1 MFRSSEKKIIALDLG
16 SSFIR
21 GAVMQ
26 KSPKSDNLQILSY
39 ASESSKGIRKGY
51 VVSPEETAL
60 VIRSVVAQLEKNI
73 KIKIKG
79 ALVNFNSYQSNVR
92 LIKNAIMVSRA
103 DSEVSQNDID
113 RTISEAESSA
123 VSYNREILH
132 IIPRNFNLDGE
143 KGIKDPL
150 GLHGKRLEINVLAI
164 DGFVSHIKN
173 LYKSFAL
180 AGLDVEQIVFS
191 PLCNSQA
198 VLSKK
203 QKELGVAVLD
213 IGAST
218 SSLAV
223 FEEGDLLHA
232 QIFPVGSSHVTNDIA
247 MGFKLDI
254 EIAEK
259 IKIEYGKCDKQLNK
273 KGVIKLSE
281 IGLDQQFSVSTKELS
296 EVIDARI
303 LEIFDL
309 VNKEL
314 KKIDRAGLLPAG
326 IVLTGG
332 GANLKGLVEFT
343 KKELKLPTQ
352 IGKIINIEED
362 FEHILSPEDA
372 TLCGLF
378 LWADAA
384 YNLTSSQNNLSVG
397 EGLFKRMWRIIV
409 P

>member
-1 MFRSSEKKIIALDLG
+1 MFSEKKIIALDLG

-21 GAVMQ
+21 GMVTQ
-26 KSPKSDNLQILSY
+26 KSSKSDNLQILSCVN
-39 ASESSKGIRKGY
+39 ELSKGIRKGC
-51 VVSPEETAL
+51 VVNPEETAF
-60 VIRSVVAQLEKNI
+60 VIKSVVSQLEKNT
-73 KIKIKG
+73 KTKIKG
-79 ALVNFNSYQSNVR
+79 VFVNFNSYQSNVR
-92 LIKNAIMVSRA
+92 LIKNAIAVSRA

-123 VSYNREILH
+123 TAYNREILH
-132 IIPRNFNLDGE
+132 IIPRSFNLDGE

-164 DGFVSHIKN
+164 DGFVAHIKN

-180 AGLDVEQIVFS
+180 ADLDVKQVVFS

-203 QKELGVAVLD
+203 QKELGAVVLD

-232 QIFPVGSSHVTNDIA
+232 QIFPVGSSHITNDIA
-247 MGFKLDI
+247 IGFKLDI

-259 IKIEYGKCDKQLNK
+259 IKIEQGKCDRQLNK

-281 IGLDQQFSVSTKELS
+281 TGSDQQFSISVKELS
-296 EVIDARI
+296 DVIDARL

-326 IVLTGG
+326 VILTGG

-352 IGKIINIEED
+352 VGKIINVEED
-362 FEHILSPEDA
+362 FERTLSPEDA
-372 TLCGLF
+372 TLCGLS

-384 YNLTSSQNNLSVG
+384 YHLASSRDNLSAG
-397 EGLFKRMWRIIV
+397 DGLLKRIWHAIV

>member
-1 MFRSSEKKIIALDLG
+1 MFSEKKIVVIDLG

-21 GAVMQ
+21 GMVAQ

-39 ASESSKGIRKGY
+39 VQEPSKGIRKGY
-51 VVSPEETAL
+51 AVGPEETAS
-60 VIRSVVAQLEKNI
+60 VIKSVVSQLEKNA
-73 KIKIKG
+73 KTKIKG
-79 ALVNFNSYQSNVR
+79 VFVNFNSYQSNVR
-92 LIKNAIMVSRA
+92 LIKNAIAVSRA

-113 RTISEAESSA
+113 HTISEAESSA
-123 VSYNREILH
+123 AAYNREILH
-132 IIPRNFNLDGE
+132 IIPRSFNLDGE

-164 DGFVSHIKN
+164 DGFVAHIKN

-180 AGLDVEQIVFS
+180 ADLDVKQVVFS

-203 QKELGVAVLD
+203 QKELGVVVLD

-232 QIFPVGSSHVTNDIA
+232 QIFPVGSSHITNDIA
-247 MGFKLDI
+247 IGFKLDI
-254 EIAEK
+254 DIAEK
-259 IKIEYGKCDKQLNK
+259 IKIEYGKCDRQLNR
-273 KGVIKLSE
+273 KGIIKLSE
-281 IGLDQQFSVSTKELS
+281 MGLDQQFSISVKELS

-309 VNKEL
+309 VNREL
-314 KKIDRAGLLPAG
+314 KKIDRVGLLPAG
-326 IVLTGG
+326 VILTGG

-352 IGKIINIEED
+352 IGKIMNMEED
-362 FEHILSPEDA
+362 FDRILSPEDA
-372 TLCGLF
+372 TLCGLS
-378 LWADAA
+378 LWADAT
-384 YNLTSSQNNLSVG
+384 YNLTSSGNNLNAG
-397 EGLFKRMWRIIV
+397 EGLLKRIWHTIV